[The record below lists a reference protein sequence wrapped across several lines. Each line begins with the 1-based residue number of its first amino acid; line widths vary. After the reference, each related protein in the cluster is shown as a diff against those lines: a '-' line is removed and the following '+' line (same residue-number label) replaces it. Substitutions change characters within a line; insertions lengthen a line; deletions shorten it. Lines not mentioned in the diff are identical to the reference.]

1 MSVVAPWRAT
11 DAFASSR
18 ETLRR
23 AKLAFVSP
31 DARIER
37 LLRMAASLEEA
48 IIRLEQRHDE
58 LEIRTT
64 IVRLRV
70 MQGEILSAV
79 HQLEGDFPR
88 VD

>member
-1 MSVVAPWRAT
+1 MSPHV
-11 DAFASSR
+11 
-18 ETLRR
+18 
-23 AKLAFVSP
+23 
-31 DARIER
+31 RIER
-37 LLRMAASLEEA
+37 LLRLAASLEEA

-58 LEIRTT
+58 LEVRST

-79 HQLEGDFPR
+79 HQLEGDFPH